1 VNEFD
6 EAFGVYVGSASYEDV
21 VAVLTNTPPGSQL
34 LVRIDNR
41 EAPKPEEELTL
52 KFGYPQ
58 HFSAE
63 DEAGRRRFVLVLADH
78 EQALGYDVKD
88 QDDPFVLEIS
98 DHPRLDADRYSGG
111 VRVRSPSST
120 VFDIAVWQ
128 PTQHGT
134 ESGSRRRI

>member
-1 VNEFD
+1 LTEFD
-6 EAFGVYVGSASYEDV
+6 EAFGVYVGSASYDDV
-21 VAVLTNTPPGSQL
+21 VAALTNTPPGSQL

-41 EAPKPEEELTL
+41 EAPRPEEVTL

-63 DEAGRRRFVLVLADH
+63 DEDGRRRFVLTLADH
-78 EQALGYDVKD
+78 EQALGHGVED
-88 QDDPFVLEIS
+88 QDAPFVLEIS

-128 PTQHGT
+128 PA
-134 ESGSRRRI
+134 RRGERR